1 MKTDKE
7 IKQVLCAIYT
17 RVSTSE
23 GLEQAFTSLDN
34 QRESAENY
42 IQSQKSEGWI
52 ALPQRYDDGGYTGAN
67 TDRPALQKLIADIKE
82 GKINCVI
89 VYKVDRLSRSLLDFS
104 QLLEFFDQN
113 NVTFVST
120 TQHFNTRTSM
130 GRLTLNILSS
140 FSQFEREIISERTR
154 DKMGAAKKKGKWIGG
169 KPPLGYD
176 LDKVNHKLV
185 INPQEARI
193 VKEIFKLYLEKRS
206 LLSVAMALN
215 EKGYKTKIHTTLQG
229 KKYGGISLKSTNI
242 QLTLKN
248 PFYIGKVSYH
258 GELYPG
264 EQERIIS
271 DELFQKAQAIL
282 VDNRRERR
290 IAGTTK
296 NIGLLSGLLRCKVC
310 DASMYYAYSRKG
322 KYKYHYYLCMNA
334 QKRGYKNC
342 PTRLVNAQTIE
353 NKIISYLRK
362 AVPNDK
368 LKEESWITL
377 SLQDQIKLLKSLVRQ
392 ISYDA
397 KEGLLEI
404 DLHNDKCL
412 KFELK
417 LEELKHIPPHKKDI
431 EVTQEPA
438 VRQNLI
444 LAHQI
449 AEVMYEKSYSLHQIS
464 KWVGIAHPRLCQIA
478 SMINVSPKI
487 QEEILFSQDKRLY
500 RIPEYRLRDI
510 LSETDWHKQQEI
522 WNVLLKSSD
531 KRV

>member
-7 IKQVLCAIYT
+7 IKRVLCAIYT

-42 IQSQKSEGWI
+42 IQSQKSEGWV

-82 GKINCVI
+82 GKIDCVI

-154 DKMGAAKKKGKWIGG
+154 DKMGAAKRKGKWIGG

-176 LDKVNHKLV
+176 LDKVNHKLI

-193 VKEIFKLYLEKRS
+193 VREIFNLYLEKRS

-215 EKGYKTKIHTTLQG
+215 EKGYKTKTHATLQG
-229 KKYGGISLKSTNI
+229 KKYGGVSLKSTNI

-264 EQERIIS
+264 EQDRIIS

-282 VDNRRERR
+282 ADNRRERK

-296 NIGLLSGLLRCKVC
+296 NIGLLSSLLRCKAC
-310 DASMYYAYSRKG
+310 DASMYYAYSMKG
-322 KYKYHYYLCMNA
+322 KYKYYYYLCMNA

-353 NKIISYLRK
+353 NKILGYLRK
-362 AVPNDK
+362 AIPNDK
-368 LKEESWITL
+368 LKEEIWITS
-377 SLQDQIKLLKSLVRQ
+377 SLQDQMILLRSFVKQ
-392 ISYDA
+392 INYDA
-397 KEGLLEI
+397 NEGLLEI
-404 DLHNDKCL
+404 ILHPDKSL
-412 KFELK
+412 RFELK
-417 LEELKHIPPHKKDI
+417 LEDLKHIPPHKKDI
-431 EVTQEPA
+431 EVTKEPPL
-438 VRQNLI
+438 RQNLI
-444 LAHQI
+444 LAHQV
-449 AEVMYEKSYSLHQIS
+449 AEIMKEKNCSLHQIS
-464 KWVGIAHPRLCQIA
+464 KWIGMPHPRLCQIA
-478 SMINVSPKI
+478 GMINISPKV
-487 QEEILFSQDKRLY
+487 QEEIIFTSDTQLY
-500 RIPEYRLRDI
+500 RVPEYRLRDI
-510 LSETDWHKQQEI
+510 LSETDWQKQQET
-522 WNVLLKSSD
+522 WNKLLKSA
-531 KRV
+531 